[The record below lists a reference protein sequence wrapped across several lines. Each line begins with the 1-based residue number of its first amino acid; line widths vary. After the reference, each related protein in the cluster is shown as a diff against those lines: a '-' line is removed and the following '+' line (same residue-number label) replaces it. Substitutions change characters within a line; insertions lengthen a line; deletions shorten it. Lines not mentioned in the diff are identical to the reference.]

1 MSDRTTHRV
10 VRAVTDAMW
19 ERDQAQMRIIDR
31 LLCPPRTV
39 GKRTIRKRT
48 RRAHRTSRTRR

>member
-1 MSDRTTHRV
+1 
-10 VRAVTDAMW
+10 MW

>member
-10 VRAVTDAMW
+10 ARALTDAMW

-31 LLCPPRTV
+31 LLCP
-39 GKRTIRKRT
+39 KRTARKRT
-48 RRAHRTSRTRR
+48 RRARREPRRRR